1 MKLAEALRMA
11 LGAIWAHKLRSF
23 LTLLGII
30 FGVATVIVVVTLIE
44 GFNEYFNEKVAN
56 LGANAFIVNKLGI
69 VTSFR
74 EWIERN
80 KRNKDITMEDLAAI
94 RRSARHV
101 RDAAAMASRRAE
113 IKRASQI
120 LRDVS
125 LRGVSY
131 NMIDLDTMKVAHGRY
146 ISGDEEYRSAY
157 ACFIGHDLADKL
169 FPKEDP
175 LGKEIKIDG
184 RPFRIVGVAQ
194 QIGSI
199 FGNPQDNFAIIPIS
213 TFQKIYGSR
222 GSIIIRVAAA
232 GPEALQM
239 AQDEVRVV
247 LRARRKLNF
256 NDPDNFGIV
265 TSDALTNLRER
276 TFGTI
281 SLITIGVTSIA
292 LVVGGVVIMNIMLVS
307 VLERTR
313 EIGVRKALG
322 ARRRDILWQFLTEST
337 IMALFGGVIG
347 VALAYGLSK
356 LASTIFSV
364 PTALPL
370 FWTALALVVSA
381 SVGLFFGIYPAWRAA
396 RLDPVEALRS
406 E

>member
-356 LASTIFSV
+356 LASMIFSV

>member
-1 MKLAEALRMA
+1 MNLAEALEMA

-69 VTSFR
+69 VTSFQ

-94 RRSARHV
+94 KRNARHV
-101 RDAAAMASRRAE
+101 RSAAAMASRRAE

-131 NMIDLDTMKVAHGRY
+131 NMIDLDTMKVAQGRY

-157 ACFIGHDLADKL
+157 ACFIGQDVADKL
-169 FPKEDP
+169 FPREDP
-175 LGKEIKIDG
+175 IGKEIKIDG
-184 RPFRIVGVAQ
+184 RPFRIVGLAQ
-194 QIGSI
+194 QIGSV
-199 FGNPQDNFAIIPIS
+199 FGNPQDNFVIIPIS

-222 GSIIIRVAAA
+222 GSIIIRVAAT
-232 GPEALQM
+232 GPEALEM
-239 AQDEVRVV
+239 AQDEVRMV
-247 LRARRKLNF
+247 LRTRRKLDF

-276 TFGTI
+276 IFGTI

-307 VLERTR
+307 VVERTR

-322 ARRRDILWQFLTEST
+322 ARRRDILWQFLIEAMTLTGSGGLLG
-337 IMALFGGVIG
+337 IIAGWMLSLLVNMILPSYVPPMAP
-347 VALAYGLSK
+347 VAGL
-356 LASTIFSV
+356 TV
-364 PTALPL
+364 
-370 FWTALALVVSA
+370 
-381 SVGLFFGIYPAWRAA
+381 SVGTGLIFGLWPAMKAA
-396 RLDPVEALRS
+396 RLNPIEALRH